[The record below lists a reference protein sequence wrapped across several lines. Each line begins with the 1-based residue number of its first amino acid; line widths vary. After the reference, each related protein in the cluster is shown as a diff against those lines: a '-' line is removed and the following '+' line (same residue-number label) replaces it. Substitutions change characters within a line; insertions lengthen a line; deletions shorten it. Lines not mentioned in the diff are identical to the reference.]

1 MSDITDISE
10 MTQTRPSRWDW
21 EAGHDWAGRR
31 ALVVGGGESGQAIA
45 RWLVRQGMRVS
56 LIDSRAAPPEGGPP
70 LVDCQWEL
78 AMPFGLEWLDNIDL
92 VVGTPGLSPH
102 PDRINSV
109 ALLRDAALERG
120 ICMVQE
126 LDLFDWALTRL
137 MSSPGR
143 SSVDAELALS
153 RPKILAVT
161 GTNGK
166 TTTVMMTAH
175 LLKGAGLDAQVAG
188 NVGPSLLAALMTR
201 EDQGHMPEVWMLEL
215 SSFQLALA
223 SRFTPTASVLLNIDE
238 DHLDWHADAAD
249 YRASK
254 LRIFG
259 LPPATQTQ
267 TQIQTIWQD
276 RDDTRL
282 AGEVEAHLADV
293 EVARMSYGLS
303 GLGASGVGLGIL
315 HEGLDWIVYRS
326 AQAEPILRLMPAAAL
341 RIPGP
346 HNQRNAMASLGLA
359 LTVTSDL
366 AALLRGLRDYRGEPH
381 RLELA
386 VSVGAVDFIDDSK
399 GTNVEATIAA
409 LGAFEG
415 PLVIIVGGDG
425 KGQDFS
431 RLVAAIA
438 AKGCQVATIGRQG
451 PPLAAALR
459 TRKILSHEASSLPE
473 AVVWAHGQAAE
484 MALARGGRA
493 TVLLS
498 PACASFDMFKN
509 YKHRAEVFVQAAHG
523 LAQQVG
529 QPC

>member
-1 MSDITDISE
+1 MRDITDINDV
-10 MTQTRPSRWDW
+10 TQTRPPRWDW
-21 EAGHDWAGRR
+21 QAGHDWAGRQ
-31 ALVVGGGESGQAIA
+31 ALVVGGGESGQAAA
-45 RWLVRQGMRVS
+45 RWLVRQGMAVRM
-56 LIDSRAAPPEGGPP
+56 IDSREAPPEGGPP
-70 LVDCQWEL
+70 LVDCRWGL
-78 AMPFGLEWLDNIDL
+78 PMPFGPEWLDNIDL

-102 PDRINSV
+102 PGRINSV
-109 ALLRDAALERG
+109 ALLRDAADERG
-120 ICMVQE
+120 VCVVQE

-137 MSSPGR
+137 VSSPGR

-153 RPKILAVT
+153 RPNILAVT

-175 LLKGAGLDAQVAG
+175 LLRCAGLDAQVAG
-188 NVGPSLLAALMTR
+188 NVGPSLLAALMAR
-201 EDQGHMPEVWMLEL
+201 QDQGHMPEVWVLEL

-238 DHLDWHADAAD
+238 DHLDWHVDAAE

-267 TQIQTIWQD
+267 IQTIWQD
-276 RDDTRL
+276 RDDTKL

-293 EVARMSYGLS
+293 KASRMSYGLS
-303 GLGASGVGLGIL
+303 ALGASAVGLGIL
-315 HEGLDWIVYRS
+315 HEGLEWIVYRS
-326 AQAEPILRLMPAAAL
+326 ALAEPVLRLMPAAAL

-359 LTVTSDL
+359 LTVTGDL
-366 AALLRGLRDYRGEPH
+366 AALLRGLREYRGEPH

-386 VSVGAVDFIDDSK
+386 VSVGAVDFVDDSK
-399 GTNVEATIAA
+399 GTNVDATIAA
-409 LGAFEG
+409 LAAFEG

-438 AKGCQVATIGRQG
+438 AKNCQVATIGRHG

-459 TRKILSHEASSLPE
+459 SRNIEPHEAPSLPE

-484 MALARGGRA
+484 MALVRGGRA

-498 PACASFDMFKN
+498 PACASFDMFKH
-509 YKHRAEVFVQAAHG
+509 YKHRAEVFVQAAQG